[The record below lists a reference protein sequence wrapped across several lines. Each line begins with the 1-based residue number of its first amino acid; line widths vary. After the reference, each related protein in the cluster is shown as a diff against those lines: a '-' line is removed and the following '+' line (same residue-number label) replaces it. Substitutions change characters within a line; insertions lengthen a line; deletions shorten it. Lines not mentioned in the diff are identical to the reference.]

1 MNIISSLVNFIR
13 ETPSN
18 IALLILI
25 SWLIW
30 PGMMFLVGWIG
41 ESRLIPVGKH
51 QSTAFMPGD
60 LTLGIM
66 TVELLCLHE
75 RTCNDPNWWGYD
87 PAFWLFITI
96 TVAMI
101 VLIFVIEADQENYP
115 PRASLSPT
123 KITHDVVGYW
133 LIPTLLIG
141 LGLPQLVDTLR
152 FGISEYWPVWLEFTV
167 VLSVYVFCAM
177 NDYINGATE
186 EDIAI
191 RHPANW
197 QPIWRRVE

>member
-1 MNIISSLVNFIR
+1 MNIISSLVDFIR

-30 PGMMFLVGWIG
+30 PGLMFLVGWIG
-41 ESRLIPVGKH
+41 ESRLVPVGEH

-66 TVELLCLHE
+66 TVELLRLHE
-75 RTCNDPNWWGYD
+75 RTRNDTSWWGYD
-87 PAFWLFITI
+87 PAFWLFVTMV
-96 TVAMI
+96 VAMV
-101 VLIFVIEADQENYP
+101 VLAFVIEGDQENYP

-133 LIPTLLIG
+133 LIPTLLFG
-141 LGLPQLVDTLR
+141 LGLPQLADGIR
-152 FGISEYWPVWLEFTV
+152 FGIGESWPIWLEFTMALSFYVACV
-167 VLSVYVFCAM
+167 V
-177 NDYINGATE
+177 NDCLKGATE

-197 QPIWRRVE
+197 QPLWRRAE